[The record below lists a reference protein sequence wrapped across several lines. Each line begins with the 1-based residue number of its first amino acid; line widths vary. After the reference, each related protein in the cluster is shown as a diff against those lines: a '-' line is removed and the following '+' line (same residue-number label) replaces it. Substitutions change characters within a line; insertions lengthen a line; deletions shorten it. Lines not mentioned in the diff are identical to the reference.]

1 MGAWPFRYQ
10 ASLRT
15 CTGGKDEEMGWKL
28 ERVQHAA
35 IARDM
40 EEEVEDACVS
50 PGAWPAQPFQGSLWG
65 GGTHTGGGRV
75 STPFRQLPFV

>member
-1 MGAWPFRYQ
+1 MGAWPFRSQ

-35 IARDM
+35 IAKDM

-50 PGAWPAQPFQGSLWG
+50 PGGGQRSPFKGPCGAVGPILAG
-65 GGTHTGGGRV
+65 GV
-75 STPFRQLPFV
+75 